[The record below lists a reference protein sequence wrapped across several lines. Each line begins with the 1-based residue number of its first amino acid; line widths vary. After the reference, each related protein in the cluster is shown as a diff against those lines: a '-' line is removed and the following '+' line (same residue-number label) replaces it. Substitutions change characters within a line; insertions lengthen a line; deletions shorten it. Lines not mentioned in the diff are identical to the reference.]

1 MEVRDTY
8 YKLFLNNLK
17 KNTIMKNICKALAL
31 GALGIAA
38 AAMPTQGDACT
49 RVIYEGA
56 DSLYI
61 IGRSLDWKTPIP
73 TNLYVYPAGIYKQG
87 SSKPDGIN
95 WTSKYGAVYA
105 VGYDGGITEGM
116 NEKGLSVNGL
126 FCKGTVYNNAE
137 REKNPPVS
145 LAMIV
150 GWILDNC
157 ATTDE
162 VQMLLT
168 STPFSIEG
176 ATFDGGTVST
186 LHWGVTDAS
195 GKSVIFEF
203 DHGKLNFYDPGDIR
217 AMTNDPQW
225 PAMTA
230 IIDYWEKI
238 GGKNMLPGTVTSSDR
253 CVRANYFAHHVEP
266 TSDAQLGAAITRSV
280 LVNSSVPYTYN
291 ISGEPNLSSTQWRSY
306 SNLRDKLYYFDI
318 VTNPG
323 YYYVDLKKCDL
334 SPKGKILKL
343 DTSDSS
349 DLVGDVTKKFVKSD
363 GFKPMY

>member
-1 MEVRDTY
+1 MKSI
-8 YKLFLNNLK
+8 YKA
-17 KNTIMKNICKALAL
+17 MAL
-31 GALGIAA
+31 GAIGLSA
-38 AAMPTQGDACT
+38 AAMPAQGDACT
-49 RVIYEGA
+49 RVIYEGS

-73 TNLYVYPAGIYKQG
+73 TNLYVYPAGLNKQG
-87 SSKPDGIN
+87 ASTKDGIN

-126 FCKGTVYNNAE
+126 FCKGTVYDNAE
-137 REKNPPVS
+137 REKNPPIS
-145 LAMIV
+145 LAMLV

-157 ATTDE
+157 ATTGE
-162 VQMLLT
+162 VKDLLT

-186 LHWGVTDAS
+186 LHWGVTDATGS
-195 GKSVIFEF
+195 SIIFEF
-203 DHGKLNFYDPGDIR
+203 DHGTLNIYDPGDIR

-230 IIDYWEKI
+230 IINYWDKI
-238 GGKNMLPGTVTSSDR
+238 GGTHMLPGTVSSPDR
-253 CVRANYFAHHVEP
+253 CVRANFFAHRVEK
-266 TSDAQLGAAITRSV
+266 TNEAQLGASITRSI
-280 LVNSSVPYTYN
+280 LVNSCVPYTYT
-291 ISGEPNLSSTQWRSY
+291 IEGEPNVSSTQWRSY

-334 SPKGKILKL
+334 SRKGHILKL
-343 DTSDSS
+343 DTSHTA
-349 DLVGDVTKKFVKSD
+349 DLVGDVTKKFEKSD

>member
-1 MEVRDTY
+1 MKTI
-8 YKLFLNNLK
+8 K
-17 KNTIMKNICKALAL
+17 KIMAL
-31 GALGIAA
+31 GAIGLGA
-38 AAMPTQGDACT
+38 AAMPAQGDACT
-49 RVIYEGA
+49 RVIYHGA
-56 DSLYI
+56 DSLYV

-73 TNLYVYPAGIYKQG
+73 TNLYVYPAGIKKQG
-87 SSKPDGIN
+87 ASTPDGIN

-105 VGYDGGITEGM
+105 VGYDGGITEGL

-126 FCKGTVYNNAE
+126 FCKGTIYNNAA
-137 REKNPPVS
+137 REKNPPIS
-145 LAMIV
+145 LAMLP
-150 GWILDNC
+150 GWLLDNC

-162 VQMLLT
+162 VRQLLT

-195 GKSVIFEF
+195 GKSLIFEF
-203 DHGKLNFYDPGDIR
+203 NEGNLNIYDPGDIR

-225 PAMTA
+225 PEMTA
-230 IIDYWEKI
+230 IVNYWEKI
-238 GGKNMLPGTVTSSDR
+238 GGKNMLPGTVTSPDR

-266 TSDAQLGAAITRSV
+266 VADAQLAAAITRSV
-280 LVNSSVPYTYN
+280 LVNSCVPYTYN
-291 ISGEPNLSSTQWRSY
+291 IVGEPNLSSTQWRSY

-334 SPKGKILKL
+334 TKKGHILKL
-343 DTSDSS
+343 DTSKTA
-349 DLVGDVTKKFVKSD
+349 DLVGDVTDKFVKHP